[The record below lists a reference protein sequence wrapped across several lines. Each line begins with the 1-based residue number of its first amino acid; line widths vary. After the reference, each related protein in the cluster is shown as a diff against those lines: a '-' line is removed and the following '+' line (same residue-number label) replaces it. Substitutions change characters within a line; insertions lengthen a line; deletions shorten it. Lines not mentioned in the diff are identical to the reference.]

1 MKKFFLFS
9 LLIGAA
15 IAVYRKLKADRGTST
30 YDLGAGL
37 SEYPDTTGTPA
48 L

>member
-1 MKKFFLFS
+1 MRKFFLFS

-15 IAVYRKLKADRGTST
+15 VAIYRKLKADRTTST
-30 YDLGAGL
+30 YDLDAGT
-37 SEYPDTTGTPA
+37 EYPATTGTST